1 MLLVPLK
8 DDNPTRRFAILTAVL
23 VAANLAVFAYQ
34 ATLPPRAGEMFVFR
48 LGMIPAVLLGDAEL
62 PAAFDPVPAWTTLF
76 SSMFLHGSIMHVA
89 GNMLYLWTFGN
100 NIEDAMGRARFVAFY
115 ALCGLA
121 AALSQALVEPD
132 SAVPMIGASGAVSGV
147 LGAYLML
154 HPHAHVWSFAFFRFA
169 WLPAWI
175 VLGFWIVVQ
184 IANAWLAGP
193 DAGGVAWWAHI
204 GGFAA
209 GMALIPLFKRR
220 GVPLFA
226 GRTRSGPWG

>member
-8 DDNPTRRFAILTAVL
+8 DDNPTRKFAVVCAGL
-23 VAANLAVFAYQ
+23 VAVNLAIYAYQ
-34 ATLPPRAGEMFVFR
+34 FSLPPRAGQLFAFR

-62 PAAFDPVPAWTTLF
+62 PAALDPVPAWATLF
-76 SSMFLHGSIMHVA
+76 SSMFLHGSVMHVA

-100 NIEDAMGRARFVAFY
+100 NVEDAMGRARYLVFY

-121 AALSQALVEPD
+121 AAFAQALVDPASE
-132 SAVPMIGASGAVSGV
+132 VPMIGASGAVSGV

-154 HPHAHVWSFAFFRFA
+154 HPRAHVWSFAFFRFA
-169 WLPAWI
+169 WLPAWG

-209 GMALIPLFKRR
+209 GMALTPLIKRR
-220 GVPLFA
+220 HVPLFA

>member
-1 MLLVPLK
+1 VLLVPLK
-8 DDNPTRRFAILTAVL
+8 DDNPTRRFAVLTVAF
-23 VAANLAVFAYQ
+23 VAANLAVYAYQ
-34 ATLPPRAGEMFVFR
+34 FSLPPRASEMFVFR
-48 LGMIPAVLLGDAEL
+48 LGMIPAALIGGAEL
-62 PAAFDPVPAWTTLF
+62 PAAFDPIPPWATLVT
-76 SSMFLHGSIMHVA
+76 SMFLHGSVMHVA

-100 NIEDAMGRARFVAFY
+100 NIEDAMGRLRFLAFY

-121 AALSQALVEPD
+121 AAFAQALVDPGSEI
-132 SAVPMIGASGAVSGV
+132 PMIGASGAVSGV

-169 WLPAWI
+169 WLPAWS

-184 IANAWLAGP
+184 LANAWMAGP
-193 DAGGVAWWAHI
+193 GAGGVAWWAHI

-220 GVPLFA
+220 AVPLFA
-226 GRTRSGPWG
+226 GRRRSGPWG